1 MDWKTDSNLNES
13 EDEPYS
19 SFQSN
24 RSGKLFDRVEIPI
37 MLVGAGL
44 LALVILFILFIPKK
58 SKISLEDYKYIV
70 TRIDQ
75 LEHKINDL
83 SGSDISIR
91 EFDPSKNP
99 VEYQQLINWIK
110 SNAEVISE
118 TIKKVDNMGSDLDAA
133 QKAISAIAVKPRAE
147 KSVPRK
153 QKPGQQ
159 KQKQKPI
166 PVIKSPEKGKPAIET
181 KPLKTSKSVKISL
194 PEKATLNVQTTTE
207 VKTQPVIETKSVVAT
222 PKPEAKTK
230 PVIVL
235 PKPDVKAQPLVEA
248 KPISRQPETVKL
260 IFHRVEKGETL
271 YRISRNY
278 GISVEKLQELND
290 MKKNDLIIDIGQEL
304 IIRAEKQ

>member
-1 MDWKTDSNLNES
+1 MDWKTDSNLNAS
-13 EDEPYS
+13 EDEPVS

-24 RSGKLFDRVEIPI
+24 RSGKLFDRVELPI

-83 SGSDISIR
+83 SGSDMSIR

-110 SNAEVISE
+110 SNAEVLSE
-118 TIKKVDNMGSDLDAA
+118 TIKKVDNMGNDLAAA
-133 QKAISAIAVKPRAE
+133 QKAISVITVKPRAG

-153 QKPGQQ
+153 QKPVPRKQKPDQQ
-159 KQKQKPI
+159 KQKPM

-181 KPLKTSKSVKISL
+181 KPLETSKSP
-194 PEKATLNVQTTTE
+194 PEKVKPNVQTITE
-207 VKTQPVIETKSVVAT
+207 VKT
-222 PKPEAKTK
+222 
-230 PVIVL
+230 
-235 PKPDVKAQPLVEA
+235 QPLVEA
-248 KPISRQPETVKL
+248 KPISRPPETVKL

-278 GISVEKLQELND
+278 GISVEKLQEIND

>member
-118 TIKKVDNMGSDLDAA
+118 TIKKVDNMGSDLEAA

-147 KSVPRK
+147 KLVPRK
-153 QKPGQQ
+153 QKPGH
-159 KQKQKPI
+159 QKQKPI
-166 PVIKSPEKGKPAIET
+166 PVIKSSEKGKPAIET
-181 KPLKTSKSVKISL
+181 KPLKTSKSVKISP